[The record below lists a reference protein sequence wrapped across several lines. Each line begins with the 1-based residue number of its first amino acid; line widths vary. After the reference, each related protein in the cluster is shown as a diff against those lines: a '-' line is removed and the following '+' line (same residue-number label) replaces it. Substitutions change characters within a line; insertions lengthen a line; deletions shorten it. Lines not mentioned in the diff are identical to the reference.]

1 MKSLYVKFVVMTLGI
16 MILSFFIA
24 FVVSNAYYQYNLKA
38 SNDEKNTEIATEIA
52 SFIDANPEIS
62 LEEYLTTIADA
73 GYQMYL
79 ADTDNNEQFFGAEF
93 NVPILPEDV
102 IGNVLS
108 GEIYHGMANFEAEIF
123 VTGFFANEL
132 SNTIGVPVEHNGTAY
147 ALFLRPD
154 INLLFNEMHLLF
166 GILFM
171 LTVLLSIVLVFISAH
186 FLIKPV
192 TKLSEATKLLAAGD
206 YSVHDLDTNRRDEL
220 GELSSNF
227 ARMSRQIEYNDKI
240 QKDFISNISHD
251 IQSPLS
257 SIKGYNKLLNKPL
270 TAAERTEYTETVD
283 FEIDRLSTMTEQL
296 LVLSSIDHEDYLLR
310 KESYNLREQL
320 ERLIKVYEWKIN
332 EKGLMLSHKLQDTEI
347 VADKALMNTV
357 WDNLLSNAVKYN
369 GDAGSIDI
377 EMTRYKAH
385 TVITIS
391 DTGEGI
397 DNTSIDKIFDRFYRA
412 DTARTSSIGGTG
424 LGLSI
429 VKKILDLHNGSIN
442 VRSNE
447 NGATFTV
454 RLPVDTTE

>member
-1 MKSLYVKFVVMTLGI
+1 
-16 MILSFFIA
+16 
-24 FVVSNAYYQYNLKA
+24 
-38 SNDEKNTEIATEIA
+38 
-52 SFIDANPEIS
+52 
-62 LEEYLTTIADA
+62 
-73 GYQMYL
+73 
-79 ADTDNNEQFFGAEF
+79 
-93 NVPILPEDV
+93 
-102 IGNVLS
+102 
-108 GEIYHGMANFEAEIF
+108 
-123 VTGFFANEL
+123 
-132 SNTIGVPVEHNGTAY
+132 
-147 ALFLRPD
+147 
-154 INLLFNEMHLLF
+154 
-166 GILFM
+166 M

-227 ARMSRQIEYNDKI
+227 VRMSRQIEYNDKI
-240 QKDFISNISHD
+240 QRDFISNISHD

-270 TAAERTEYTETVD
+270 TAAERSEYTETVD

-296 LVLSSIDHEDYLLR
+296 LILSSIDHEDYLLR

-347 VADKALMNTV
+347 MADKALMNTV

-385 TVITIS
+385 TVIRIS

-397 DNTSIDKIFDRFYRA
+397 DTVSIDKIFDRFYRV
-412 DTARTSSIGGTG
+412 DTARTSSVSGTG

-429 VKKILDLHNGSIN
+429 VKKILELHNGSIN
-442 VRSNE
+442 VRSSE
-447 NGATFTV
+447 NGTVFTV
-454 RLPVDTTE
+454 RLPVDTAE

>member
-16 MILSFFIA
+16 MILSFFIS
-24 FVVSNAYYQYNLKA
+24 FVVSNAYYQYNLKE

-52 SFIDANPEIS
+52 SFIEANPNVS

-79 ADTDNNEQFFGAEF
+79 ADSDNSEQFFGADF
-93 NVPILPEDV
+93 NEANLSEDV

-132 SNTIGVPVEHNGTAY
+132 SNTIGVPVEHDGTAY

-369 GDAGSIDI
+369 GDAGSIDL

-397 DNTSIDKIFDRFYRA
+397 DNTSIDKIFDRFYRV

-429 VKKILDLHNGSIN
+429 AKKILDLHNGSIN

-447 NGATFTV
+447 NGTTFTV

>member
-24 FVVSNAYYQYNLKA
+24 FVVSNAYYQYNLKE

-52 SFIDANPEIS
+52 SFIEANPNVS
-62 LEEYLTTIADA
+62 LEEYLTTIANA

-79 ADTDNNEQFFGAEF
+79 ADSGNSEQFFGADF
-93 NVPILPEDV
+93 NVHNLPADV
-102 IGNVLS
+102 TSNVLS

-132 SNTIGVPVEHNGTAY
+132 SNTIGVPVEHEGTAY

-171 LTVLLSIVLVFISAH
+171 LTVLLSIALVFISAH

-270 TAAERTEYTETVD
+270 TAAQRTEYTETVD

-397 DNTSIDKIFDRFYRA
+397 DNTSIDKIFDRFYRV

-447 NGATFTV
+447 NGTTFTV

>member
-24 FVVSNAYYQYNLKA
+24 FVVSNAYYQYNLKE
-38 SNDEKNTEIATEIA
+38 SNDEKNTAIA
-52 SFIDANPEIS
+52 SEVGAFIEAQPGMDI
-62 LEEYLTTIADA
+62 EEYLETIADA

-79 ADTDNNEQFFGAEF
+79 ADGSGSTRFFGAEF
-93 NVPILPEDV
+93 NEQNLSEDV
-102 IGNVLS
+102 VDDVLA
-108 GEIYHGMANFEAEIF
+108 GQIYHGMANFEAEIF
-123 VTGFFANEL
+123 VTGFFANEM
-132 SNTIGVPVEHNGTAY
+132 SNTIGVPVQHDGTVY
-147 ALFLRPD
+147 ALFMRPD

-192 TKLSEATKLLAAGD
+192 TKLSEATKLLASGD
-206 YSVHDLDTNRRDEL
+206 YSIHDLDTNRKDEL
-220 GELSSNF
+220 GELSANF
-227 ARMSRQIEYNDKI
+227 VSMSKQIAYNDKI

-270 TAAERTEYTETVD
+270 TAAERSEYTETVD

-296 LVLSSIDHEDYLLR
+296 LVLSSIDHEDYMLR
-310 KESYNLREQL
+310 KEFYNLKEQL

-347 VADKALMNTV
+347 KADKALMNTV

-369 GDAGSIDI
+369 DDAGSIDI
-377 EMTRYKAH
+377 EMIRNQAH

-391 DTGEGI
+391 DTGKGI
-397 DNTSIDKIFDRFYRA
+397 DNTSIDKIFDRFYRVDA
-412 DTARTSSIGGTG
+412 ARTSSVGGAG

-429 VKKILDLHNGSIN
+429 VKKILDLHNSTIK
-442 VRSNE
+442 VRSS
-447 NGATFTV
+447 GSGTTFIV
-454 RLPVDTTE
+454 RIPVDTTE

>member
-24 FVVSNAYYQYNLKA
+24 FVVSNAYYQFNLKE
-38 SNDEKNTEIATEIA
+38 SNDEKNTMIAQEIGG
-52 SFIDANPEIS
+52 FIEKHPDIQP
-62 LEEYLTTIADA
+62 EEYLSTVAA
-73 GYQMYL
+73 SGYQLYL
-79 ADTDNNEQFFGAEF
+79 ADDAGNESFFGAEF
-93 NVPILPEDV
+93 KERNLSAEV
-102 IGNVLS
+102 INNVLN
-108 GEIYHGMANFEAEIF
+108 GEIYHGMENFQAEIF

-132 SNTIGVPVEHNGTAY
+132 KNTIGVPVSHDGTAY
-147 ALFLRPD
+147 AMFIRPD
-154 INLLFNEMHLLF
+154 INMLFNEMHLLF

-171 LTVLLSIVLVFISAH
+171 LTIVLSIVLVLISAH

-192 TKLSEATKLLAAGD
+192 TKLSEATKLLAAGN
-206 YSVHDLDTNRRDEL
+206 YSVHNLDTNRRDEL

-227 ARMSRQIEYNDKI
+227 AQMSRQIEYNDKI

-270 TAAERTEYTETVD
+270 TAAERHEYTETVD

-296 LVLSSIDHEDYLLR
+296 LILSSIDHEDYLLR
-310 KESYNLREQL
+310 KESYNLKEQL

-332 EKGLMLSHKLQDTEI
+332 EKGIMLSHKLQDTEI
-347 VADKALMNTV
+347 NADKALMNTV

-385 TVITIS
+385 TVISIS

-397 DNTSIDKIFDRFYRA
+397 DTVNIDKIFDRFYRV
-412 DTARTSSIGGTG
+412 DTARTSSVSGTG

-429 VKKILDLHNGSIN
+429 VKKILELHNGSIN

-447 NGATFTV
+447 HGTVFTV
-454 RLPVDTTE
+454 RLPVDTEE

>member
-16 MILSFFIA
+16 MILSFFIS
-24 FVVSNAYYQYNLKA
+24 FVVSNAYYQYNLKD
-38 SNDEKNTEIATEIA
+38 SNDEKNTKIAMELA
-52 SFIDANPEIS
+52 SFLERNPEVRP
-62 LEEYLTTIADA
+62 EEYLTTTAGA

-79 ADTDNNEQFFGAEF
+79 TDGAETEQFFGADF
-93 NVPILPEDV
+93 NEHNLSDDV
-102 IGNVLS
+102 INNVRS
-108 GEIYHGMANFEAEIF
+108 GEIYHGMSNFKVEIF

-132 SNTIGVPVEHNGTAY
+132 SNTIGVPLEIDDTLY

-171 LTVLLSIVLVFISAH
+171 LTVILSIVLVFISAH

-206 YSVHDLDTNRRDEL
+206 YSIHDLDTNRRDEL

-227 ARMSRQIEYNDKI
+227 AKMSRQIEYNDKI

-270 TAAERTEYTETVD
+270 TASERSEYTETVD
-283 FEIDRLSTMTEQL
+283 FEINRLSTMTDQL

-332 EKGLMLSHKLQDTEI
+332 EKGLMLSHELQDTEI

-385 TVITIS
+385 TVIMIR

-397 DNTSIDKIFDRFYRA
+397 DNNSIDKIFDRFYRV

-429 VKKILDLHNGSIN
+429 VKKILDLHDGSID
-442 VRSNE
+442 VTSNE
-447 NGATFTV
+447 NGTTFII
-454 RLPVDTTE
+454 RLPVDTEE

>member
-1 MKSLYVKFVVMTLGI
+1 MKSLYVKFVIMTLGI

-38 SNDEKNTEIATEIA
+38 SNDEKNTAIA
-52 SFIDANPEIS
+52 SEVGTFIETQPEMNI
-62 LEEYLTTIADA
+62 EEYLKTIADA

-79 ADTDNNEQFFGAEF
+79 ADDSGNTQFFGAEF
-93 NVPILPEDV
+93 NEHNLSPDV
-102 IGNVLS
+102 VSDVLA

-132 SNTIGVPVEHNGTAY
+132 SNTIGVPVQHDGTVY
-147 ALFLRPD
+147 ALFMRPD

-171 LTVLLSIVLVFISAH
+171 LTVLLSIILVFISAH

-192 TKLSEATKLLAAGD
+192 TKLSEATKLLASGD
-206 YSVHDLDTNRRDEL
+206 YSIHDLDTNRKDEL
-220 GELSSNF
+220 GELSANF
-227 ARMSRQIEYNDKI
+227 ARMSKQIAYNDKI

-270 TAAERTEYTETVD
+270 TAAERSEYTETVD

-296 LVLSSIDHEDYLLR
+296 LILSSIDHEDYMLR
-310 KESYNLREQL
+310 KETYNLKEQL

-347 VADKALMNTV
+347 KADKALMNTV

-369 GDAGSIDI
+369 GNAGSIDI
-377 EMTRYKAH
+377 EMTRYQAH

-391 DTGEGI
+391 DTGKGI
-397 DNTSIDKIFDRFYRA
+397 DNTSIDKIFDRFYRV
-412 DTARTSSIGGTG
+412 DTARTSSVGGTG

-429 VKKILDLHNGSIN
+429 VKKILELHNGTIN
-442 VRSNE
+442 VRSS
-447 NGATFTV
+447 GSGTTFTV
-454 RLPVDTTE
+454 RLPVNTTE

>member
-24 FVVSNAYYQYNLKA
+24 FVVSNAYYQYNLKD
-38 SNDEKNTEIATEIA
+38 SNDAKNTEIATEVA
-52 SFIDANPEIS
+52 AFIEENPDVSIEDYS
-62 LEEYLTTIADA
+62 ATIADA
-73 GYQMYL
+73 GYQIYL
-79 ADTDNNEQFFGAEF
+79 ADAAGNTQFFGAEF
-93 NVPILPEDV
+93 GELNLEDEVTGNV
-102 IGNVLS
+102 IG
-108 GEIYHGMANFEAEIF
+108 GEVYHGMANFEAEIF

-132 SNTIGVPVEHNGTAY
+132 SNTIGVPVEHDGTSY

-166 GILFM
+166 GLLFA
-171 LTVLLSIVLVFISAH
+171 LTVLLSIILVFISAH

-206 YSVHDLDTNRRDEL
+206 YSIHDLDTNRKDEL

-227 ARMSRQIEYNDKI
+227 ASMSKQIEYNDKI

-270 TAAERTEYTETVD
+270 TPAERNEYTETVD
-283 FEIDRLSTMTEQL
+283 FEIDRLSTMTKQL
-296 LVLSSIDHEDYLLR
+296 LILSSIDHEDYLLR
-310 KESYNLREQL
+310 KETYNLREQL
-320 ERLIKVYEWKIN
+320 ERLIKVYEWKVN
-332 EKGLMLSHKLQDTEI
+332 EKGLMLSHKLHDTEI
-347 VADKALMNTV
+347 KADKALMNTV

-369 GDAGSIDI
+369 AEAGSIDI
-377 EMTRYKAH
+377 EMTEYKAH
-385 TVITIS
+385 TVIAIS

-397 DNTSIDKIFDRFYRA
+397 DDTSIDKIFDRFYRV
-412 DTARTSSIGGTG
+412 DTARTSNVAGTG

-429 VKKILDLHNGSIN
+429 VKKIIDMHNGSIT

-447 NGATFTV
+447 NGTTITV
-454 RLPVDTTE
+454 RLPLDSSE

>member
-1 MKSLYVKFVVMTLGI
+1 M
-16 MILSFFIA
+16 
-24 FVVSNAYYQYNLKA
+24 
-38 SNDEKNTEIATEIA
+38 
-52 SFIDANPEIS
+52 
-62 LEEYLTTIADA
+62 
-73 GYQMYL
+73 
-79 ADTDNNEQFFGAEF
+79 
-93 NVPILPEDV
+93 
-102 IGNVLS
+102 
-108 GEIYHGMANFEAEIF
+108 
-123 VTGFFANEL
+123 
-132 SNTIGVPVEHNGTAY
+132 
-147 ALFLRPD
+147 
-154 INLLFNEMHLLF
+154 
-166 GILFM
+166 
-171 LTVLLSIVLVFISAH
+171 
-186 FLIKPV
+186 
-192 TKLSEATKLLAAGD
+192 
-206 YSVHDLDTNRRDEL
+206 
-220 GELSSNF
+220 
-227 ARMSRQIEYNDKI
+227 
-240 QKDFISNISHD
+240 
-251 IQSPLS
+251 
-257 SIKGYNKLLNKPL
+257 LNKPL
-270 TAAERTEYTETVD
+270 TASERSEYTETVD

-310 KESYNLREQL
+310 KEPYNLREQL

-397 DNTSIDKIFDRFYRA
+397 DNKSIDKIFDRFYRV

-447 NGATFTV
+447 NGTTFTV
-454 RLPVDTTE
+454 RLPVDPEE

>member
-1 MKSLYVKFVVMTLGI
+1 MRSLYVKFVVMTLGI

-24 FVVSNAYYQYNLKA
+24 FVISNAYYQYSLKD
-38 SNDEKNTEIATEIA
+38 SNDAKNTEIAAEVGA
-52 SFIDANPEIS
+52 FIEANPEINI
-62 LEEYLTTIADA
+62 EEYASTIADA
-73 GYQMYL
+73 GYQIYL
-79 ADTDNNEQFFGAEF
+79 TDNENYSQFFGAEF
-93 NVPILPEDV
+93 GSEKLPEYVISDV
-102 IGNVLS
+102 LNGSV
-108 GEIYHGMANFEAEIF
+108 YHGMKNFEAEIF

-132 SNTIGVPVEHNGTAY
+132 SNTIGVPVEYDGTTY
-147 ALFLRPD
+147 GLFIRPD

-166 GILFM
+166 GVLFA
-171 LTVLLSIVLVFISAH
+171 LTVLLSIILVFISAH

-206 YSVHDLDTNRRDEL
+206 YSINDLDTNRKDEL

-227 ARMSRQIEYNDKI
+227 AKMSKQIEYNDKI

-270 TAAERTEYTETVD
+270 SASERSEYTETID

-310 KESYNLREQL
+310 KENYNLKEQL
-320 ERLIKVYEWKIN
+320 LRLIKVYEWKIN
-332 EKGLMLSHKLQDTEI
+332 EKGLMLSHKLQNTEI
-347 VADKALMNTV
+347 HADKALMNTV

-377 EMTRYKAH
+377 EMQSYQAH
-385 TVITIS
+385 TVIMFT

-397 DNTSIDKIFDRFYRA
+397 DERSIDKIFDRFYRV
-412 DTARTSSIGGTG
+412 DTARTSSVGGTG

-429 VKKILDLHNGSIN
+429 VKKIIDLHNGSIN

-447 NGATFTV
+447 KGTTITV
-454 RLPVDTTE
+454 RLPLDKN

>member
-24 FVVSNAYYQYNLKA
+24 FVVSNAYYQYNLKD
-38 SNDEKNTEIATEIA
+38 SNDEKNTEIATEVA
-52 SFIDANPEIS
+52 SFIEANPKVS

-79 ADTDNNEQFFGAEF
+79 ADGNNNEQFFGADF
-93 NVPILPEDV
+93 NNHNLSSDV
-102 IGNVLS
+102 VGSVLN
-108 GEIYHGMANFEAEIF
+108 GKIYHGMANFEAEIF

-132 SNTIGVPVEHNGTAY
+132 SNTIGVPVEHDGISY
-147 ALFLRPD
+147 ALFMRPD

-166 GILFM
+166 GLLFM
-171 LTVLLSIVLVFISAH
+171 LTVILSIVLVFISAH

-227 ARMSRQIEYNDKI
+227 ARMSRQIEYSDKI

-270 TAAERTEYTETVD
+270 TAAERSEYTETVD

-296 LVLSSIDHEDYLLR
+296 LILSSIDHEDYLLR

-347 VADKALMNTV
+347 MADKALMNTV

-385 TVITIS
+385 TVIRIS

-397 DNTSIDKIFDRFYRA
+397 DTVSIDKIFDRFYRV
-412 DTARTSSIGGTG
+412 DTARTSSVGGTG

-429 VKKILDLHNGSIN
+429 VKKILELHNGSIN
-442 VRSNE
+442 VRSSE
-447 NGATFTV
+447 NGTVFTV
-454 RLPVDTTE
+454 RLPVDTEE

>member
-24 FVVSNAYYQYNLKA
+24 FVVSNAYYQYNLKD
-38 SNDEKNTEIATEIA
+38 SNDEKNTEIATEVA
-52 SFIDANPEIS
+52 SFLEDNPKVS
-62 LEEYLTTIADA
+62 PDEYLTTIADA

-79 ADTDNNEQFFGAEF
+79 ADGKDEQFFGADF
-93 NVPILPEDV
+93 NEHNLSKGVV
-102 IGNVLS
+102 GKVLS

-132 SNTIGVPVEHNGTAY
+132 SNTIGVPLEIDGTAY

-171 LTVLLSIVLVFISAH
+171 LTVILSIVLVFISAH

-206 YSVHDLDTNRRDEL
+206 YSIHDLDTNRKDEL

-227 ARMSRQIEYNDKI
+227 ARMSKQIEYNDKI

-270 TAAERTEYTETVD
+270 TASERSEYTETVD

-310 KESYNLREQL
+310 KEPYNLREQL

-347 VADKALMNTV
+347 VADKAPTNTV

-397 DNTSIDKIFDRFYRA
+397 DNKSIDKIFDRFYRV

-447 NGATFTV
+447 NGTTFTV
-454 RLPVDTTE
+454 RLPVDPEE

>member
-93 NVPILPEDV
+93 NEPILPEDV

-270 TAAERTEYTETVD
+270 TAAQRTEYTETVD

-397 DNTSIDKIFDRFYRA
+397 DNTSIDKIFDRFYRV

-447 NGATFTV
+447 NGTTFTV

>member
-24 FVVSNAYYQYNLKA
+24 FVVSNAYYQFNLKD
-38 SNDEKNTEIATEIA
+38 SNDEKNTVIAAEIAEFIEGNPDVQIEDYLSTVAA
-52 SFIDANPEIS
+52 S
-62 LEEYLTTIADA
+62 

-79 ADTDNNEQFFGAEF
+79 ADGEAHKSFFGADF
-93 NVPILPEDV
+93 NDHNLSS
-102 IGNVLS
+102 NVVKSVLN
-108 GEIYHGMANFEAEIF
+108 GETYHGMANFEAEIF

-132 SNTIGVPVEHNGTAY
+132 TNTIGVPVNHDGTAY
-147 ALFLRPD
+147 ALFIRPD

-227 ARMSRQIEYNDKI
+227 VRMSRQIEYNDKI
-240 QKDFISNISHD
+240 QMDFISNISHD

-270 TAAERTEYTETVD
+270 TAAERSEYTETVD

-296 LVLSSIDHEDYLLR
+296 LILSSIDHEDYLLR

-347 VADKALMNTV
+347 MADKALMNTV

-377 EMTRYKAH
+377 EMTHYKAH
-385 TVITIS
+385 TVIRIS

-397 DNTSIDKIFDRFYRA
+397 DTVSIDKIFDRFYRV
-412 DTARTSSIGGTG
+412 DTARTSSVSGTG

-429 VKKILDLHNGSIN
+429 VKKILELHNGSIN
-442 VRSNE
+442 VRSSE
-447 NGATFTV
+447 NGTVFTV
-454 RLPVDTTE
+454 RLPVDTAE

>member
-52 SFIDANPEIS
+52 SFIEANPNVS

-93 NVPILPEDV
+93 NEPILPEDV

-270 TAAERTEYTETVD
+270 TAAQRTEYTETVD

-397 DNTSIDKIFDRFYRA
+397 DNTSIDKIFDRFYRV

-447 NGATFTV
+447 NGTTFTV